1 MTIAH
6 AKLSASGSHRWLA
19 CPGSVKAEQGY
30 KDQSSTFAQEGTAAH
45 ELADMCLKKETNT
58 DKYLGD
64 IVEGVTVDAEMVE
77 YVQQYVDYVRSFKG
91 EHFYEQR
98 VEYTNWVKD
107 GFGTSDAIVIEG
119 NGKTVHVIDLKYGK
133 GLPVDATENTQGI
146 MYALGVYQLFGDIYD
161 TLETFVIHIYQPRI
175 GNFSQ
180 WSISV
185 LDLLRKGEWIAQQ
198 AELALTDDAPKVPG
212 EKQCNWC
219 KHKADCV
226 DLNKYMH
233 DIIAADFDDLDSP
246 DAMPKVDLVNV
257 YNHKSMITGWLDAID
272 KKILGDML
280 EGQQYPDL
288 KLVAGRSLRKWAD
301 EKTIETVLVQELGEK
316 AYNKKL
322 LSVAQAEKA
331 LGKTNK
337 DKIAD
342 YVIKPDGKPTVAPI
356 TDKRAPLGDVSDDFD
371 KVE

>member
-1 MTIAH
+1 MSIAH

-30 KDQSSTFAQEGTAAH
+30 KDQSSPFAQEGTAAH
-45 ELADMCLKKETNT
+45 ELADRCLKADVCT
-58 DKYLGD
+58 DMYIGKV
-64 IVEGVTVDAEMVE
+64 VEGVFVDTEMAE
-77 YVQQYVDYVRSFKG
+77 YVQQYVDYVQSFKG

-98 VEYTNWVKD
+98 VEYTDWVAG
-107 GFGTSDAIVIEG
+107 GFGTSDAIVIEPD
-119 NGKTVHVIDLKYGK
+119 GKTVHVIDLKYGK
-133 GLPVDATENTQGI
+133 GIAVDATENTQGI

-175 GNFSQ
+175 GNFSE
-180 WSISV
+180 WSINVS
-185 LDLLRKGEWIAQQ
+185 DLLRKGEWIAQQ
-198 AELALTDDAPKVPG
+198 AEIALSDDAPKVPG

-226 DLNKYMH
+226 ELNQYMH
-233 DIIAADFDDLDSP
+233 NIIAADFDDLDSP
-246 DAMPKVDLVNV
+246 DTMPKADLVNV
-257 YNHKSMITGWLDAID
+257 YNHKSMITGWLEAID

-280 EGQQYPDL
+280 DGQQYPDL
-288 KLVAGRSLRKWAD
+288 KLVAGRSLRKWSD

-331 LGKTNK
+331 LGKANK
-337 DKIAD
+337 DKIAQ
-342 YVIKPDGKPTVAPI
+342 YVVKPDGKPTVAPLS
-356 TDKRAPLGDVSDDFD
+356 DKRAPLGDVSDDFD
-371 KVE
+371 VV